1 MTNEELTVL
10 LAAARTIAEEAGRTV
25 MEGFRRPITVKKKGG
40 IDLVTDRDL
49 ASEALIRARMAAAF
63 PDHGVIAEEGEA
75 EASARSKEYVWYC
88 DPIDGTTNF
97 AHGHFFFAVSL
108 GLTHRGQPLAGV
120 IHAPALRTTWW
131 GAVGLGTFRE
141 TIRETEGNPQERCT
155 VRGGERLLD
164 SVIATGF
171 PYDRGTSPENNVREF
186 SRIVLLVRGMRRC
199 GSAALDLAQVADG
212 TYDGYWEQ
220 KLAPWDLS
228 AGAALVLASGGTL
241 TGYEGEPLSIPSG
254 RVVATN
260 GKIHEEL
267 LAEIAAARR

>member
-1 MTNEELTVL
+1 MKPEALTSIL
-10 LAAARTIAEEAGRTV
+10 KEARAIAEDAGRVV
-25 MEGFRRPITVKKKGG
+25 MEGFRKPLHIAQKGR

-49 ASEALIRARMAAAF
+49 ASEALIRRRMAEAF
-63 PDHGVIAEEGEA
+63 PEHGIIAEEGEA
-75 EASARSKEYVWYC
+75 DATARDQELVWYC

-108 GLTHRGQPLAGV
+108 GLTQRGQPLAGV

-131 GAVGLGTFRE
+131 GGVGLGTFRD
-141 TIRETEGNPQERCT
+141 TEGFATERCA

-171 PYDRGTSPENNVREF
+171 PYDRRSSSENNVREF
-186 SRIVLLVRGMRRC
+186 SRIVLGVRGIRRC

-241 TGYEGEPLSIPSG
+241 TGYQGEPLSIPSG

-260 GKIHEEL
+260 GKIHREL
-267 LAEIAAARR
+267 LGEIQASRG

>member
-1 MTNEELTVL
+1 MTHEELTDVL
-10 LAAARTIAEEAGRTV
+10 AIARAIAEDAGRIV
-25 MEGFRRPITVKKKGG
+25 MEGFRRPITVTKKGG

-49 ASEALIRARMAAAF
+49 ASEALIRQRLSEAF

-75 EASARSKEYVWYC
+75 DASARSKEWVWYC

-108 GLTHRGQPLAGV
+108 GLTRGGQPLAGV

-131 GAVGLGTFRE
+131 GAVGLGTS
-141 TIRETEGNPQERCT
+141 RETEGFPVERCT

-171 PYDRGTSPENNVREF
+171 PYDRATSPENNVREL
-186 SRIVLLVRGMRRC
+186 SEIVLLVRGIRRC

-220 KLAPWDLS
+220 KLAPWDLC

-241 TGYEGEPLSIPSG
+241 TGYEGEPLTIPSG

-267 LAEIAAARR
+267 LARIAAARR